1 MEELGT
7 HSTYRK
13 SGSGNS
19 PPTVLCAQFLSR
31 SPLTIAISTRLSF
44 RTKYRSQACQ
54 ARSLA
59 RERHELNQTIGN
71 IVSCSVHVAFVESLL
86 NKLTDNELVL
96 FYAHRSFPPSNRVL
110 VGAA

>member
-1 MEELGT
+1 M
-7 HSTYRK
+7 
-13 SGSGNS
+13 GSGPDEACEHLVRFGNLLLDRPVHIREGNTHPS
-19 PPTVLCAQFLSR
+19 KNVL
-31 SPLTIAISTRLSF
+31 
-44 RTKYRSQACQ
+44 QARQ

-71 IVSCSVHVAFVESLL
+71 IVSCSVHVAFVDGLL